1 MAHQV
6 GNLIG
11 GFPPGDPST
20 LPTITDMLR
29 RYAEALTPWATVT
42 ASKMIEEINNRD
54 LASWREIGQ
63 QISQGLRIE
72 IMTAP
77 TGATMKRLLDE
88 QVTLIRSI
96 PLEAA
101 QRVHK
106 LTIKGLEDS
115 TRAKEIAAE
124 IMRSGD
130 VAQNRAMLIARTEVA
145 RTGAN
150 LTQARAQ
157 HVGSQG
163 YVWET
168 SHDGDVRPSHK
179 EMSGKFVDWSN
190 PPTLDGM
197 TGHAGCLP
205 NCRCWARVILPE

>member
-11 GFPPGDPST
+11 GFPPGDPSA

-29 RYAEALTPWATVT
+29 RYSEALTPWATVT
-42 ASKMIEEINNRD
+42 ASKMIEEVNNRD
-54 LASWREIGQ
+54 LASWREIDQ

-77 TGATMKRLLDE
+77 TGATMQRLLNE

-101 QRVHK
+101 QRVHE
-106 LTIKGLEDS
+106 LTIKGLENS

-124 IMRSGD
+124 IMRSGE
-130 VAQNRAMLIARTEVA
+130 VAQSRAMLIARTEVA

-179 EMSGKFVDWSN
+179 DMSGKFVDWSS